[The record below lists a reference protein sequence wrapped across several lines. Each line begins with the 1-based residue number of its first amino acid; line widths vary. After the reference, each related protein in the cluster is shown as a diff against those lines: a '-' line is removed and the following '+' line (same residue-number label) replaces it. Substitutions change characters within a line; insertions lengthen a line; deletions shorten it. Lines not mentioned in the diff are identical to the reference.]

1 MTIMN
6 EIVGE
11 SGERGEGCLTSIAA
25 LGISI
30 VGISVLAV
38 GIMTLWSWFV

>member
-11 SGERGEGCLTSIAA
+11 SGEQGEGCMTAVALAA
-25 LGISI
+25 
-30 VGISVLAV
+30 VAVVLAV
-38 GIMTLWSWFV
+38 GSLALWVWWL

>member
-11 SGERGEGCLTSIAA
+11 SGEQGEGCLASIAA

-38 GIMTLWSWFV
+38 GIMALWSWYV

>member
-11 SGERGEGCLTSIAA
+11 SGEQGEGCLTAVA
-25 LGISI
+25 LLGIASALI
-30 VGISVLAV
+30 VVIALA
-38 GIMTLWSWFV
+38 MLP

>member
-11 SGERGEGCLTSIAA
+11 SGEQGEGCLSSIAIA
-25 LGISI
+25 FAGLL
-30 VGISVLAV
+30 VL
-38 GIMTLWSWFV
+38 FVVLLLLLPPLA

>member
-11 SGERGEGCLTSIAA
+11 SGEQTGEGCLLVVKIMAVSGLLS
-25 LGISI
+25 LGLM
-30 VGISVLAV
+30 VA
-38 GIMTLWSWFV
+38 WSWLI

>member
-11 SGERGEGCLTSIAA
+11 SGEQGEGCMTAVAIAVGVVVA
-25 LGISI
+25 LGLL
-30 VGISVLAV
+30 GWAV
-38 GIMTLWSWFV
+38 RAWMG